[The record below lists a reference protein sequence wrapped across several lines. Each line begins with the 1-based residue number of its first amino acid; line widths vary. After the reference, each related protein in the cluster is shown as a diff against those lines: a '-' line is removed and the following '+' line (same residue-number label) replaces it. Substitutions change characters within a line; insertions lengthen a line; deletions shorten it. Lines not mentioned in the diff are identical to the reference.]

1 MICSVAVVWNYCGLS
16 DLFFFAWQAFLLPLL
31 WQQTCPF
38 HRIGSGHHRL
48 LAPHEQH
55 IMYPGP
61 NDRCWEDKT
70 FSSRSCSGCG
80 RPVCCPDRQP
90 AENRAEMRASQQEGK
105 SSILMWS
112 PHAGYPF
119 FNCLNYSSSLLQL
132 EWLTLLFVKPMWI
145 YISVCVERAPIKTL
159 GTLLNAGYVLEQN
172 NTEHQESKN
181 KNYKWNTTTYTPE
194 WLQTAD
200 KTSVETDMSNCYPHT
215 LLVRV

>member
-1 MICSVAVVWNYCGLS
+1 MLGGQNLFQQGLFS
-16 DLFFFAWQAFLLPLL
+16 GQPLP
-31 WQQTCPF
+31 
-38 HRIGSGHHRL
+38 
-48 LAPHEQH
+48 
-55 IMYPGP
+55 
-61 NDRCWEDKT
+61 
-70 FSSRSCSGCG
+70 GCG

-119 FNCLNYSSSLLQL
+119 FNCLNFSSLLQL

-194 WLQTAD
+194 WLQTTEKPVLKLIWA
-200 KTSVETDMSNCYPHT
+200 TVT
-215 LLVRV
+215 LTPCWWECKWAQLFWQHLQKLNIHLP